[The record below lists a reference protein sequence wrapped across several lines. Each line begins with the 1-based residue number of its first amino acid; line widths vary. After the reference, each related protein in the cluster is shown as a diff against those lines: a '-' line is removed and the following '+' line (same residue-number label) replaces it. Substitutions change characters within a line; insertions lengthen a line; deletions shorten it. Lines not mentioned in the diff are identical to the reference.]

1 MLTQTGN
8 ECRINFSVSQSSGHI
23 FIISKTTV
31 SIIVIIIAIINSTIT
46 NSLFQFGIKVK
57 MARISKY
64 N

>member
-23 FIISKTTV
+23 FISKTTV